1 MVVVKEPREA
11 MRNSLLTLCYKYM
24 GRTMVGCGACYMD
37 TCISANDGYIF
48 SMLDLLKWSF
58 VFLYQGMLAI
68 EVRVAYDFLYIGSS
82 HMRVFGNNAIDPI

>member
-24 GRTMVGCGACYMD
+24 GRTMVG
-37 TCISANDGYIF
+37 
-48 SMLDLLKWSF
+48 SF

-68 EVRVAYDFLYIGSS
+68 KVRVVYDFLYIGSS